1 MVSKG
6 KDYSVHSAV
15 QLKKLMVKREEM
27 ITTHSDNQEAKQII
41 EMVGIAS
48 DECKK
53 YFSTVADSTVQ
64 CLRKMQHN
72 ATVKVKK
79 TVSDATTLLSNVPD
93 VAVQESAYRT
103 KMKSMSS
110 KLAVAQDSIEKSL
123 AFGVAAFELEE
134 TPFRVQEKDTV
145 TQADGLLVQCLFH
158 VCLFAAL
165 SLFRDPKFG
174 TAEGNDNFKK
184 FKIVMDTLKPL
195 ENTSNFGAEL
205 LQDMDAATEAPAA
218 AKKAIIVNYFRQ
230 NA

>member
-6 KDYSVHSAV
+6 RDYSVHCAV
-15 QLKKLMVKREEM
+15 QLKKLVMKRDEM

-53 YFSTVADSTVQ
+53 YFSSVADSTVQ

-72 ATVKVKK
+72 STVKIKK
-79 TVSDATTLLSNVPD
+79 TVSDATALLSNVPD
-93 VAVQESAYRT
+93 VAVQESAYRA

-123 AFGVAAFELEE
+123 AFGVSAFELEE
-134 TPFRVQEKDTV
+134 KDTV
-145 TQADGLLVQCLFH
+145 TEADGLMGQCLFH

-174 TAEGNDNFKK
+174 TAEGNDIFKK
-184 FKIVMDTLKPL
+184 FKIVMHTLKPL

-205 LQDMDAATEAPAA
+205 LKDMDAAAETPAA
-218 AKKAIIVNYFRQ
+218 AK
-230 NA
+230 